1 MMTLVQIRE
10 ALKDKNLAYVARE
23 IGMTRQKLWAI
34 AKGETAN
41 PSMLT
46 AEKISEYLER
56 RP

>member
-1 MMTLVQIRE
+1 MTLVQIRE